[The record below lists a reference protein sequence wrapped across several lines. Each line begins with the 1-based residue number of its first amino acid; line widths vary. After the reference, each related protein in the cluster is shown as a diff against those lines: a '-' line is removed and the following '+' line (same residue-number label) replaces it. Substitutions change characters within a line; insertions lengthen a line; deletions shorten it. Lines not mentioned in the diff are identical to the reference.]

1 MYFCGIFT
9 QKTRKMK
16 RFIWFAMA
24 ILGIAFTIS
33 AQRVEDSFVQEAVS
47 DAVFARMEGK
57 SFGRGCTTPREDLR
71 YLRVLHYNKEGE
83 VKEGEL
89 VCHRS
94 IADDLLSIF
103 RELYKAKYPIER
115 VVLIDEYG
123 ADDEASMRANN
134 SSSFNFRRIEGT
146 KRLSSHSRGMAIDIN
161 PLYNPYIRQRNG
173 RTLVSPQGAEAY
185 TDRTKD
191 FPYKIVKGDLCYRL
205 FKKHGFTWGG
215 KKMMMPTMTEAMAQM
230 STAPAATSFTSPAM
244 G

>member
-1 MYFCGIFT
+1 M
-9 QKTRKMK
+9 R

-33 AQRVEDSFVQEAVS
+33 AQCVDDSFVQETIS

-57 SFGRGCTTPREDLR
+57 SFGKECTTPREDLR

-83 VKEGEL
+83 VKKGEL
-89 VCHRS
+89 VCHKT
-94 IADDLLSIF
+94 IADDLLDIF

-115 VVLIDEYG
+115 MVLVDEYN

-134 SSSFNFRRIEGT
+134 SSSFNFRRIDGT
-146 KRLSSHSRGMAIDIN
+146 NRLSNHSRGMAIDIN
-161 PLYNPYIRQRNG
+161 PRYNPYVRQRDG
-173 RTLVSPQGAEAY
+173 QIRVSPLGAEAY
-185 TDRTKD
+185 VDRTKD

-215 KKMMMPTMTEAMAQM
+215 DWKNSKDYQHFEKK
-230 STAPAATSFTSPAM
+230 STQLLK
-244 G
+244 